1 MEGDRI
7 RRQPLQRTENEE
19 EEEEEEQEDWE
30 EYNPTHS

>member
-30 EYNPTHS
+30 ENNPTHS